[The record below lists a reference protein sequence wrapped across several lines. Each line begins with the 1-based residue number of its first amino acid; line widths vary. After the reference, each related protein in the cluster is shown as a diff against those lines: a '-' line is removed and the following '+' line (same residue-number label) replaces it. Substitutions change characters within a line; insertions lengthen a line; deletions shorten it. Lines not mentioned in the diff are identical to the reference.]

1 VSGGPLSACFPGGRF
16 AAETAQ
22 PNDHGWERLMLRG
35 RLPADLRDT
44 PSGPDFDALPFTSL
58 YLIDDDEWAA
68 GSSTR
73 PSMG

>member
-1 VSGGPLSACFPGGRF
+1 
-16 AAETAQ
+16 
-22 PNDHGWERLMLRG
+22 MLRG